1 MRRVISILALAALP
15 LLAGGGNDFDSMV
28 RTMEDH
34 YGKKKV
40 YIPFMGFANFI
51 VKVAKPAGTRDFK
64 LAVFEDV
71 DRFRH
76 PAADELDRKF
86 TRSGWKPFVRV
97 NSNRKDE
104 RVHIYARESGRDHEL
119 LITTFERHEAV
130 MVRVRVNAESMAKW
144 VNNPRLARC
153 VLSSD
158 GPGNCGTSRDR
169 MRSE

>member
-1 MRRVISILALAALP
+1 VAAMRRAIAILALATVP

-71 DRFRH
+71 DYFRH
-76 PAADELDRKF
+76 PTADELDSKF
-86 TRSGWKPFVRV
+86 RPNGWKPFVRV
-97 NSNRKDE
+97 TSNRKDE
-104 RVHIYARESGRDHEL
+104 RVHIYAREAGRDHEL
-119 LITTFERHEAV
+119 LITTFEHDEAV
-130 MVRVRVNAESMAKW
+130 MVRVKVNAEGLAKW
-144 VNNPRLARC
+144 VNNPRFM
-153 VLSSD
+153 
-158 GPGNCGTSRDR
+158 CGRGSRH
-169 MRSE
+169 SE